1 MDKWL
6 AELEEKY
13 RKTAPFIQTIIPL
26 DDSDAILKK
35 HYYLLYK
42 RRLRAQIRLLRRL
55 AREMLEEAEELEAI
69 NVIIDRLLKDKISVE
84 EARSL
89 FPRPK
94 RILNHKEEK

>member
-1 MDKWL
+1 
-6 AELEEKY
+6 
-13 RKTAPFIQTIIPL
+13 
-26 DDSDAILKK
+26 
-35 HYYLLYK
+35 
-42 RRLRAQIRLLRRL
+42 
-55 AREMLEEAEELEAI
+55 MLEEAEELEAI